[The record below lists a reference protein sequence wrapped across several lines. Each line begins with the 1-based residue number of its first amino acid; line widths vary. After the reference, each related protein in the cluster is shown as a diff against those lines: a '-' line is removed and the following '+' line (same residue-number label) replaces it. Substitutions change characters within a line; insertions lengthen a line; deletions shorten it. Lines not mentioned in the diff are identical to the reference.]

1 MGETDFSIFNIFT
14 MLGGL
19 AFFLYGMNVMSTG
32 LEKLTG
38 GKLEV
43 ALKKMTSNKF
53 MAIILG
59 MVVTIAIQ
67 SSSAMTVMLVGFVN
81 SGLMALEETI
91 AVCFGSNIGT
101 TFTAWILCLGDI
113 KGSDSG
119 GALQFFTELLKPEAF
134 SPLIALI
141 GIVMIMGCKKAKHKD
156 IGRILV
162 GFAVLMTGMTLMSQ
176 SMAPLKDSPEFQEK
190 LTAFNNPILG
200 VLVGAGF
207 TGIIQSSAGAIGI
220 LMTFSGG
227 SLTYG
232 MALPIIMG
240 CNIGT
245 CVTALL
251 STFGVSKD
259 AKRVA
264 WIHILVKIIGTL
276 VLLPIIGLL
285 QSFTGLG
292 DIMSES
298 IGYVG
303 IAVMHTIFN
312 VATTIMFLPFTGLLV
327 KLSHLVVR
335 DKKGGE
341 AAEPEENRLR
351 GLDERFLKTPAVAVE
366 TCRSTT
372 IEMANITSE
381 AINEALSQLVEGYDE
396 AAVQRVID
404 AEDLIDHY
412 EDKINSYLVKLSK
425 SSITGKDSR
434 KVSKMMH
441 CVGNFERIS
450 DHAVNLIE
458 SVQECRE
465 KGIKFSDE
473 CVNELRVITE
483 AISENIS
490 IAFSAYITDDLGAA
504 HKVEPLEEVVDK
516 LSTELKNRHIRR
528 LQNDECTVEL
538 GYIFQDILT
547 NLERVS
553 DHCSNIAGCLIET
566 DEKTNLHAYLHDVKE
581 NDETFRNDFRAY
593 SESYFARLDNPAE
606 QKS

>member
-1 MGETDFSIFNIFT
+1 MDEKFSIFNIFT

-38 GKLEV
+38 GKLEI

-53 MAIILG
+53 MAILLG
-59 MVVTIAIQ
+59 MIVTIAIQ

-81 SGLMALEETI
+81 SGIMALAETI

-101 TFTAWILCLGDI
+101 TFTAWILCLGGVDGKSSI
-113 KGSDSG
+113 W
-119 GALQFFTELLKPEAF
+119 LRMLKPESF
-134 SPLIALI
+134 SPIIALI
-141 GIVMIMGCKKAKHKD
+141 GIIMIMGCKKAKKKD

-162 GFAVLMTGMTLMSQ
+162 GFAVLMTGMTLMSD
-176 SMAPLKDSPEFQEK
+176 SVDPLANSPEFQK
-190 LTAFNNPILG
+190 TLTAFKNPILG

-207 TGIIQSSAGAIGI
+207 TGIIQSSAGSIGI
-220 LMTFSGG
+220 LMVFSRSGA
-227 SLTYG
+227 LTYG

-264 WIHILVKIIGTL
+264 WIHILVKIIGTI
-276 VLLPIIGLL
+276 VLLPIIMLL
-285 QSFTGLG
+285 QNVLG
-292 DIMSES
+292 
-298 IGYVG
+298 IGIFNETVGYLG
-303 IAVMHTIFN
+303 IAIMHTIFN
-312 VATTIMFLPFTGLLV
+312 VATTVMFLPFTKQLV
-327 KLSHLVVR
+327 WLSHLVVR
-335 DKKGGE
+335 DKPGKDD
-341 AAEPEENRLR
+341 AEEDGMKIA
-351 GLDERFLKTPAVAVE
+351 GLDDRFLKTPSVAVE
-366 TCRSTT
+366 TCRSATV
-372 IEMANITSE
+372 EMANITRE
-381 AINEALSQLVEGYDE
+381 AIEDSLNMLIAPAYDE
-396 AAVQRVID
+396 KMAQSIIER
-404 AEDLIDHY
+404 EDLIDHF
-412 EDKINSYLVKLSK
+412 EDKINSYLVRISK
-425 SSITGKDSR
+425 SSITGSDSR

-450 DHAVNLIE
+450 DHSVNLLE
-458 SVQECRE
+458 SVQEMHE
-465 KGIKFSDE
+465 KGIKFSPE
-473 CVNELRVITE
+473 CINELKVITD
-483 AISENIS
+483 AIIENIER
-490 IAFSAYITDDLGAA
+490 AFDAYITNDLSIA
-504 HKVEPLEEVVDK
+504 HKVEPLEEVVDN

-581 NDETFRNDFRAY
+581 NDETFRKQFREY
-593 SESYFARLDNPAE
+593 TESYFTRLDAIPSTSST
-606 QKS
+606 KS

>member
-1 MGETDFSIFNIFT
+1 MDEKFSIFNIFT

-38 GKLEV
+38 GKLEI

-53 MAIILG
+53 MAILLG
-59 MVVTIAIQ
+59 MIVTIAIQ

-81 SGLMALEETI
+81 SGIMALEETI

-101 TFTAWILCLGDI
+101 TFTAWILCLGGVDGKSSI
-113 KGSDSG
+113 W
-119 GALQFFTELLKPEAF
+119 LRMLKPESF

-141 GIVMIMGCKKAKHKD
+141 GIIMIMGCKKAKKKD

-162 GFAVLMTGMTLMSQ
+162 GFAVLMTGMTLMSD
-176 SMAPLKDSPEFQEK
+176 SVDPLANSPEFQK
-190 LTAFNNPILG
+190 TLTAFKNPILG

-207 TGIIQSSAGAIGI
+207 TGIIQSSAGSIGI
-220 LMTFSGG
+220 LMVFSRSGA
-227 SLTYG
+227 LTYG

-251 STFGVSKD
+251 STFGVNKD

-264 WIHILVKIIGTL
+264 WIHILVKIIGTI
-276 VLLPIIGLL
+276 VLLPIIMLL
-285 QSFTGLG
+285 QNVLG
-292 DIMSES
+292 
-298 IGYVG
+298 IGIFNETVGYLG
-303 IAVMHTIFN
+303 IAIMHTIFN
-312 VATTIMFLPFTGLLV
+312 VATTVMFLPFTKQLV
-327 KLSHLVVR
+327 WLSHLVVR
-335 DKKGGE
+335 DKPGKDD
-341 AAEPEENRLR
+341 AEEDGMKIA
-351 GLDERFLKTPAVAVE
+351 GLDDRFLKTPSVAVE
-366 TCRSTT
+366 TCRSATV
-372 IEMANITSE
+372 EMANITRE
-381 AINEALSQLVEGYDE
+381 AIEDSLNMLIAPAYDE
-396 AAVQRVID
+396 KMAQSIIER
-404 AEDLIDHY
+404 EDLIDHF
-412 EDKINSYLVKLSK
+412 EDKINSYLVRISM
-425 SSITGKDSR
+425 SSITGSDSR

-450 DHAVNLIE
+450 DHSVNLLE
-458 SVQECRE
+458 SVQEMHE
-465 KGIKFSDE
+465 KGIKFSPE
-473 CVNELRVITE
+473 CINELEVITD
-483 AISENIS
+483 AIIENIER
-490 IAFSAYITDDLGAA
+490 AFDAYITNDLSIA
-504 HKVEPLEEVVDK
+504 HKVEPLEEVVDN

-581 NDETFRNDFRAY
+581 NDETFRKQFREY
-593 SESYFARLDNPAE
+593 TESYFTRLDAIPSTSST
-606 QKS
+606 KS

>member
-1 MGETDFSIFNIFT
+1 MDEKFSIFNIFT

-38 GKLEV
+38 GKLEI

-53 MAIILG
+53 MAILLG
-59 MVVTIAIQ
+59 MIVTIAIQ

-81 SGLMALEETI
+81 SGIMALAETI

-101 TFTAWILCLGDI
+101 TFTAWILCLGGVDGKSSI
-113 KGSDSG
+113 W
-119 GALQFFTELLKPEAF
+119 LRMLKPESF
-134 SPLIALI
+134 SPIIALI
-141 GIVMIMGCKKAKHKD
+141 GIIMIMGCKKAKKKD

-162 GFAVLMTGMTLMSQ
+162 GFAVLMTGMTLMSD
-176 SMAPLKDSPEFQEK
+176 SVDPLANSPEFQK
-190 LTAFNNPILG
+190 TLTAFKNPILG

-207 TGIIQSSAGAIGI
+207 TGIIQSSAGSIGI
-220 LMTFSGG
+220 LMVFSRSGA
-227 SLTYG
+227 LTYG

-264 WIHILVKIIGTL
+264 WIHILVKIIGTI
-276 VLLPIIGLL
+276 VLLPIIMLL
-285 QSFTGLG
+285 QNALG
-292 DIMSES
+292 
-298 IGYVG
+298 IGIFNETVGYLG
-303 IAVMHTIFN
+303 IAIMHTIFN
-312 VATTIMFLPFTGLLV
+312 VATTVMFLPFTKQLV
-327 KLSHLVVR
+327 WLSHLVVR
-335 DKKGGE
+335 DKPGKDD
-341 AAEPEENRLR
+341 AEEDGMKIA
-351 GLDERFLKTPAVAVE
+351 GLDDRFLKTPSVAVE
-366 TCRSTT
+366 TCRSATV
-372 IEMANITSE
+372 EMANITRE
-381 AINEALSQLVEGYDE
+381 AIEDSLNMLIAPAYDE
-396 AAVQRVID
+396 KMAQSIIER
-404 AEDLIDHY
+404 EDLIDHF
-412 EDKINSYLVKLSK
+412 EDKINSYLVRISK
-425 SSITGKDSR
+425 SSITGSDSR

-450 DHAVNLIE
+450 DHSVNLLE
-458 SVQECRE
+458 SVQEMHE
-465 KGIKFSDE
+465 KGIKFSPE
-473 CVNELRVITE
+473 CINELKVITD
-483 AISENIS
+483 AIIENIER
-490 IAFSAYITDDLGAA
+490 AFDAYITNDLSIA
-504 HKVEPLEEVVDK
+504 HKVEPLEEVVDN

-581 NDETFRNDFRAY
+581 NDETFRKQFREY
-593 SESYFARLDNPAE
+593 TESYFTRLDAIPSTSST
-606 QKS
+606 KS